1 MSRQRALPLL
11 VLVAASCCASLLL
24 SSTLSLEHAFKAAWL
39 TPGLDRA
46 KGGQLR
52 LRVARAATGFGTSA
66 KAKDRRKRK
75 KVDEEQLKIDHGEK
89 ASAVERALRGD
100 GAELPEDMVRARFS
114 ACRTKDALFM
124 ARTEVNDDRS
134 LEKRARGWAVTFGEE
149 DKKDWEPD
157 PGAGEKL
164 RKIKRFELIE
174 AEDNEVEFKIH
185 CEGGILHERSIME
198 EDEKWGWVYSGKSK
212 FDKWEA

>member
-134 LEKRARGWAVTFGEE
+134 LEKRARGWA
-149 DKKDWEPD
+149 
-157 PGAGEKL
+157 KL